1 MRLEKELKIQQSNLS
16 KHLERLANVGII
28 VSRRESQFIYYTV
41 NVDILKEYPFIKEI
55 IDNEL
60 DKEMVEHSLSNK

>member
-16 KHLERLANVGII
+16 KHLERLANAGII

-41 NVDILKEYPFIKEI
+41 NVDIL
-55 IDNEL
+55 
-60 DKEMVEHSLSNK
+60 